1 MLKIY
6 VNDVLKVN
14 NMISLAGER
23 IESGELSK
31 LSIGNKL
38 SDGINEYE
46 IVGIPFVHYKNIEAM
61 RKNICILIKPGN
73 YNEKELEGKILYL
86 A

>member
-6 VNDVLKVN
+6 INDVLKIN
-14 NMISLAGER
+14 NMVSLAGEK
-23 IESGELSK
+23 IESGEF
-31 LSIGNKL
+31 SIGNKL

-46 IVGIPFVHYKNIEAM
+46 IIGIPFVHYKNIEAM
-61 RKNICILIKPGN
+61 KKNICILIKPGN
-73 YNEKELEGKILYL
+73 YNEKELAGKTLYL

>member
-6 VNDVLKVN
+6 VNDVLKIN

-23 IESGELSK
+23 MENDDF
-31 LSIGNKL
+31 SIGDKL
-38 SDGINEYE
+38 SDGLNEYE
-46 IVGIPFVHYKNIEAM
+46 IVGIPFVHYKNIDAM
-61 RKNICILIKPGN
+61 RKNICLLIKPGD
-73 YNEKELEGKILYL
+73 YNEKELQGKTLYL